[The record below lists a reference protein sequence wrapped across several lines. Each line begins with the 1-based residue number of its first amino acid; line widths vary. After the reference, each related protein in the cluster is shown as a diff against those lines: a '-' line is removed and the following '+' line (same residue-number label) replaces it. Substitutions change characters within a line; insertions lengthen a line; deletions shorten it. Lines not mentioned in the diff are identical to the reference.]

1 MVESDYS
8 RFTPEQ
14 RCVEF
19 LSIFDSAYARHIGD
33 KGAVAQLLPRLM
45 SLMNHSELTVVGKSH
60 IISRLEALQENDR
73 PESYSLKSFGKVLN
87 VVRESITGPFLKES
101 AKSID
106 LAAFADLERETNV
119 LQLALDYGVIPQ
131 ADAMEAILNNRTVS
145 ALWKKEFKQKY
156 GEELALPKVP

>member
-1 MVESDYS
+1 MVEKDYS

-19 LSIFDSAYARHIGD
+19 LSIFDLAYTRYLED
-33 KGAVAQLLPRLM
+33 KGAIALLLPKLA
-45 SLMNHSELTVVGKSH
+45 SLMNHAELTVVGTSH
-60 IISRLEALQENDR
+60 IIAHLEVLQKNDSRN
-73 PESYSLKSFGKVLN
+73 SYSLTSFGEVLDT
-87 VVRESITGPFLKES
+87 VRESVTGPFLKGS

-131 ADAMEAILNNRTVS
+131 ADAMEAILNNRVVS
-145 ALWKKEFKQKY
+145 GLWKKEFKQKY
-156 GEELALPKVP
+156 GEELVLPISQ